1 MTHRLEAT
9 ADDDRQRLDRF
20 LAGRL
25 AELSRA
31 RLQDLVREGRLRL
44 NAAVVV
50 DPAHRVKRGD
60 VVELDVPPPRPL
72 ALAPEAMEL
81 DILFEDDDLIVLHKP
96 AGLVVH
102 PAPGHAAGT
111 LVHALLAHCAG
122 RLSGIGGVERPG
134 IVHRLDKD
142 VSGVMVV
149 AKTDRAHQGLAGQ
162 FAVHRIERVYEAIVA
177 GLAPSRRRI
186 EGAIGRHPKDRKRM
200 AVVAHGGKPAVTHLE
215 RLAAAGTVASRVAC
229 RLETGRTHQIR
240 VHLAHIGHPILGD
253 PLYGGTRVRSLPA
266 PLKAEL
272 EAWERLALHARSLGF
287 HHPRTGEWLRF
298 ERAAPDMFE
307 TLMERARRCN
317 L

>member
-1 MTHRLEAT
+1 
-9 ADDDRQRLDRF
+9 
-20 LAGRL
+20 
-25 AELSRA
+25 
-31 RLQDLVREGRLRL
+31 VREGRLRL

-60 VVELDVPPPRPL
+60 VIELEVPPPRPMD
-72 ALAPEAMEL
+72 LAPEAVAL
-81 DILFEDDDLIVLHKP
+81 DILFEDDDLLVLHKP

-102 PAPGHAAGT
+102 PAPGHDAGT

-162 FAVHRIERVYEAIVA
+162 FAVHSVERVYEAIVV
-177 GLAPSRRRI
+177 GLAPARRRI

-200 AVVAHGGKPAVTHLE
+200 AVVAHGGKPAVTQLE

-253 PLYGGTRVRSLPA
+253 PLYGGTRMRSLPA
-266 PLKAEL
+266 ALKAEL
-272 EAWERLALHARSLGF
+272 ATCHRVALHARTLGF
-287 HHPRTGEWLRF
+287 AHPRTGEWLSF
-298 ERAAPDMFE
+298 ERAAPHIFA
-307 TLMERARRCN
+307 TLMERARPCN

>member
-1 MTHRLEAT
+1 
-9 ADDDRQRLDRF
+9 
-20 LAGRL
+20 
-25 AELSRA
+25 
-31 RLQDLVREGRLRL
+31 VREGRLRL

-60 VVELDVPPPRPL
+60 VIELEVPPPRPMD
-72 ALAPEAMEL
+72 LAPEAVAL
-81 DILFEDDDLIVLHKP
+81 DILFEDDDLLVLHKP

-102 PAPGHAAGT
+102 PAPGHDAGT

-162 FAVHRIERVYEAIVA
+162 FAVHSVERVYEAIVV
-177 GLAPSRRRI
+177 GLAPARRRI

-200 AVVAHGGKPAVTHLE
+200 AVVAHGGKPAVTQLE

-253 PLYGGTRVRSLPA
+253 PLYGGTRIRNLPA
-266 PLKAEL
+266 ALKAEL
-272 EAWERLALHARSLGF
+272 ATCHRVALHARTLGF
-287 HHPRTGEWLRF
+287 AHPRTGEWLSF
-298 ERAAPDMFE
+298 ERAAPHIFA
-307 TLMERARRCN
+307 TLMERARPCN

>member
-1 MTHRLEAT
+1 
-9 ADDDRQRLDRF
+9 
-20 LAGRL
+20 
-25 AELSRA
+25 
-31 RLQDLVREGRLRL
+31 VREGRLRL

-60 VVELDVPPPRPL
+60 VIELEVPPPRPMD
-72 ALAPEAMEL
+72 LAPEAVAL
-81 DILFEDDDLIVLHKP
+81 DILFEDDDLLVLHKP

-102 PAPGHAAGT
+102 PAPGHDAGT

-162 FAVHRIERVYEAIVA
+162 FAVHSVERVYEAIVV
-177 GLAPSRRRI
+177 GLAPARRRI
-186 EGAIGRHPKDRKRM
+186 EGAIGRHPRDRKRM
-200 AVVAHGGKPAVTHLE
+200 AVVAHGGKPAVTQLE

-253 PLYGGTRVRSLPA
+253 PLYGGTRMRSLPA
-266 PLKAEL
+266 ALKAEL
-272 EAWERLALHARSLGF
+272 ATCHRVALHARTLGF
-287 HHPRTGEWLRF
+287 AHPRTGEWLSF
-298 ERAAPDMFE
+298 ERAAPHIFA
-307 TLMERARRCN
+307 TLMERARPCN

>member
-1 MTHRLEAT
+1 M
-9 ADDDRQRLDRF
+9 
-20 LAGRL
+20 
-25 AELSRA
+25 
-31 RLQDLVREGRLRL
+31 
-44 NAAVVV
+44 
-50 DPAHRVKRGD
+50 
-60 VVELDVPPPRPL
+60 
-72 ALAPEAMEL
+72 
-81 DILFEDDDLIVLHKP
+81 LHKP

-149 AKTDRAHQGLAGQ
+149 AKTDRAHRALAGQ
-162 FAVHRIERVYEAIVA
+162 FAVHRVERVYEAVVA
-177 GLAPSRRRI
+177 GLAPARRRI

-200 AVVAHGGKPAVTHLE
+200 AVVSRGGKPAVTHVE

-240 VHLAHIGHPILGD
+240 VHLAQLGHPVLGD
-253 PLYGGTRVRSLPA
+253 PLYGGARGRALPA
-266 PLKAEL
+266 AVTAEL
-272 EAWERLALHARSLGF
+272 ARAGRLALHARTLGF
-287 HHPRTGEWLRF
+287 EHPVTGAWLRF
-298 ERAAPDMFE
+298 ERAPPPLFE
-307 TLMERARRCN
+307 TLMERAAPCN